1 MSKTLAPALGYLT
14 LQVRFNGVCHS
25 GVCDPQRTLLEN
37 IEAMGLQ
44 IRSACR
50 RGRCGSCKVR
60 LEVGGLHPERHIL
73 EDGYVLSCCS
83 LLTSDASVVVDYT
96 CKDSQ

>member
-1 MSKTLAPALGYLT
+1 MT
-14 LQVRFNGVCHS
+14 LQVRFN

-44 IRSACR
+44 IRSACW

-73 EDGYVLSCCS
+73 ENGYVLSCCS
-83 LLTSDASVVVDYT
+83 LLTSDASVVVD
-96 CKDSQ
+96 